1 MPAAFY
7 TLRLSFW
14 KYEGASSAVVL
25 PLQKKNL
32 GLPFLIFRSSSP
44 SQVGVMLLMNIPV
57 FCRSV
62 TTRNVPPSRRNSS
75 FDKQTASTR
84 DSPDHRCN
92 CISALIRAL
101 FVSVIFVSSILDRIF
116 SYSFGSRAR
125 TFWSL
130 NLTLTLFQCSGTA
143 GLVAIM
149 LFAKQYLKKF
159 LTFSCR
165 ERRACGAFSVHSLCH
180 IARWARVT

>member
-14 KYEGASSAVVL
+14 KYEGASSAVVV

-32 GLPFLIFRSSSP
+32 GLPFLTFRSSSP
-44 SQVGVMLLMNIPV
+44 SQVGMTLLINIHV

-62 TTRNVPPSRRNSS
+62 TTRNVLPSRRNSS
-75 FDKQTASTR
+75 FAKQTASTT

-101 FVSVIFVSSILDRIF
+101 FTSVIFVFSILDKIF
-116 SYSFGSRAR
+116 SYSCGSRAR
-125 TFWSL
+125 MFWSL
-130 NLTLTLFQCSGTA
+130 NLTLTLFQFTA
-143 GLVAIM
+143 GFVRIIPEDR
-149 LFAKQYLKKF
+149 QYFKKF

-165 ERRACGAFSVHSLCH
+165 ERRACGAFSVHCACH
-180 IARWARVT
+180 VVR